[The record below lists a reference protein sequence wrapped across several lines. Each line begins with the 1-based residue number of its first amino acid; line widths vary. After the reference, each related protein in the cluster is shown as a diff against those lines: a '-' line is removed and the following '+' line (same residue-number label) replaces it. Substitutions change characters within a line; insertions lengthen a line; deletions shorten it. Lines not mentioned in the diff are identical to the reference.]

1 MKNEKKMDWTTLESE
16 YLIRRPWLTA
26 RRDKVALP
34 DGRVHDEYYVL
45 EYPDW
50 VNVIA
55 ITAEGDYIIE
65 QQWRQ
70 GLGRVSTEICA
81 GVVEA
86 GEEPLEAARRELSEE
101 TGYEGGEW
109 EKLMVVAP
117 NPGMMNNLCHCFVAR
132 GVRKV
137 TSQHLDATE
146 DIRVFLCPRDE
157 VFRRLQRG
165 EFLQAM
171 MAAPLWRHFSEVE
184 KRSER

>member
-1 MKNEKKMDWTTLESE
+1 MENEKKMDWTTLESE

-34 DGRVHDEYYVL
+34 DGRVNEEYYVL

-55 ITAEGDYIIE
+55 ITDEGDYLLE
-65 QQWRQ
+65 RQWRQ
-70 GLGRVSTEICA
+70 GLREVSTEICA

-117 NPGMMNNLCHCFVAR
+117 NAGSANNRCHCFVAR

-137 TSQHLDATE
+137 TGQHLDANE
-146 DIRVFLCPRDE
+146 DIRVFRCSRDE
-157 VFRRLQRG
+157 VFSRLQRG
-165 EFLQAM
+165 EFVQALM
-171 MAAPLWRHFSEVE
+171 VAPLWKHFCQMKEQG
-184 KRSER
+184 RP